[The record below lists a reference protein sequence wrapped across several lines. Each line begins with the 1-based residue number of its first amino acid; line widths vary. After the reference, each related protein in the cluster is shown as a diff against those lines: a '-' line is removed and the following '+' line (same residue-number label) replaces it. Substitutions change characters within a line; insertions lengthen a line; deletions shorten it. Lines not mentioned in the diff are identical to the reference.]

1 MEYDSK
7 ALSYQSMELKDFVT
21 QPKKDLVTPNVFR
34 VGFQVI

>member
-21 QPKKDLVTPNVFR
+21 LIGTYVA
-34 VGFQVI
+34 GFATKNRFGHT